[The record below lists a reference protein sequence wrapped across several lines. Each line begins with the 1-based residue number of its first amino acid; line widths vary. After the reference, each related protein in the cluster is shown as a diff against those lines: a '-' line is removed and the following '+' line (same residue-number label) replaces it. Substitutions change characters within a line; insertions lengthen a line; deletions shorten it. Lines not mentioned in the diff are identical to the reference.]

1 MNIKDFLTSFI
12 KPNALKLGGEVAIPD
27 IQPTNVFFQEGF
39 GEDGFQG
46 DANITSNPPYIL
58 SGVAIN
64 PKILY
69 LSADGADNVANLRL
83 EIITENYGEN
93 NIINAF
99 VNEEEGNVQI
109 SFGTSNT
116 MIVVDLPLNP
126 LVEGQLYV
134 DENGFVKV
142 YTPS

>member
-27 IQPTNVFFQEGF
+27 ITSPVFFQESF
-39 GEDGFQG
+39 GQDGSEG
-46 DANITSNPPYIL
+46 DANIMSSENVIL
-58 SGVAIN
+58 SGITMEAKV
-64 PKILY
+64 
-69 LSADGADNVANLRL
+69 LSLSTIGPDNVANLRL
-83 EIITENYGEN
+83 GIITENYGEN

-116 MIVVDLPLNP
+116 MIVVDLPANP